1 MPAALSVLV
10 VADPETHGSGEAL
23 ALADALSAAGY
34 LVLGVRSGDA
44 SLPEAVQHLK
54 PDVLVVRS
62 DSAVR
67 DVLEHIVIATRAERR
82 PIVMFT
88 DSADKPTMRQ
98 ALGAGVSAYVVKGL
112 KADRV
117 QAVVDVAVERF
128 AADEAL
134 RATAGRAGRTRQP
147 QAHRQGQARPG
158 HAQAT
163 CRARSAPLL
172 AGLGDEARPSPEGRG
187 QAGASGHRT
196 AGLNRPKA
204 EQDPAPRSAQDGAA
218 LGRRTTKARLLPD
231 FTSHGGQARPG
242 TAIA

>member
-134 RATAGRAGRTRQP
+134 RAQLLAAQDELDSRKLIDRAKRALATHKQLAEP
-147 QAHRQGQARPG
+147 EAHRFLQDLAMKRGLRLKDAAKQVLQAIE
-158 HAQAT
+158 
-163 CRARSAPLL
+163 LL
-172 AGLGDEARPSPEGRG
+172 G
-187 QAGASGHRT
+187 
-196 AGLNRPKA
+196 
-204 EQDPAPRSAQDGAA
+204 
-218 LGRRTTKARLLPD
+218 
-231 FTSHGGQARPG
+231 
-242 TAIA
+242 